1 MSYRRSGREVSWSK
15 TKYAYHS
22 GYSDDDASEA
32 ERGRQPSYG
41 STDTKPFSPDCH
53 SSARIDGRQWLARPV
68 FFVIREHDHSVS
80 PSPPPAPVRAEDE
93 ILERTASGI
102 SIARDTDQKWSST
115 QLLEDDE
122 ASRRVKTHMANFR
135 RRFPNSTHERILRSL
150 IHPKTTDAEYPID
163 NTALESI
170 FFAANAMFFHGRLTQ
185 RVSWD
190 WSHDSSTQ
198 YCTKIVGTTA
208 LRRSARRGLETLIV
222 LSSPILRDTRY
233 NRRLL
238 ISTFLHE
245 LIHSYLF
252 ICCGFR
258 ARAGGG
264 HTVGFREIAELID
277 GWAGLGVLHLSVIEA
292 DLDRFRV
299 REPYIQH
306 QQPPTGRLSPS
317 YPEMQGSC
325 RHKSRYED
333 PEEVWTQQADPP
345 QGRVSNTTVAQYT
358 FGTPA
363 VPCTPRSESYPPGL
377 LPRRMAGKRK
387 FIDDGTCS
395 PY

>member
-1 MSYRRSGREVSWSK
+1 MVDAFYGDLSGARM
-15 TKYAYHS
+15 
-22 GYSDDDASEA
+22 A
-32 ERGRQPSYG
+32 EERRGRALPY
-41 STDTKPFSPDCH
+41 
-53 SSARIDGRQWLARPV
+53 SSAEFIRYGQDYTSMVADPRPWPARPV
-68 FFVIREHDHSVS
+68 FFVIREHGFMASSPLPS
-80 PSPPPAPVRAEDE
+80 PSPSPSPVGFAED
-93 ILERTASGI
+93 IVERTASGI

-122 ASRRVKTHMANFR
+122 AFWRVKTHMSNFR

-150 IHPKTTDAEYPID
+150 IYPKSTDAEYPID

-190 WSHDSSTQ
+190 WSHDTSTQ

-222 LSSPILRDTRY
+222 LSSPILRDTQY

-258 ARAGGG
+258 AREGGG
-264 HTVGFREIAELID
+264 HTPGFHAIAELID
-277 GWAGLGVLHLSVIEA
+277 SWAGYGVLHLSDIEA
-292 DLDRFRV
+292 DLDRFRI
-299 REPYIQH
+299 RRRDAQHRKPHEQIQQNDYVYLADSEAQH
-306 QQPPTGRLSPS
+306 SCSHDLRQDDSERSWRARSQSP
-317 YPEMQGSC
+317 
-325 RHKSRYED
+325 RNFTSRNMA
-333 PEEVWTQQADPP
+333 P
-345 QGRVSNTTVAQYT
+345 YT
-358 FGTPA
+358 FGAPA
-363 VPCTPRSESYPPGL
+363 QPARPSSASRSSPALRARVTERWRL
-377 LPRRMAGKRK
+377 R
-387 FIDDGTCS
+387 DDGRYS